1 MANSGFFDTSSYNN
15 RGLTFSWWVN
25 SRNIEGNYTDI
36 GWNLVG
42 NGSKSG
48 YYMSGDFN
56 VWIAGEN
63 AYNSSTRIELWNGTV
78 VASGT
83 KRLYHDNDGNCYF
96 EAYAEASIY
105 SYAVNCSGS
114 GGWSLDNIPRQA
126 TLTGANDFNDE
137 ANPYMTFNNAGGL
150 PINARLEF
158 AGVNIQ
164 RNDIPNT
171 GNYTFNLSSSERDLL
186 RSKCT
191 SNSMTVR
198 YVVGTKINGNETYWS
213 WVDKTMTIVNG
224 NPTFSDFTYKDTN
237 TKVTAIT
244 GNDQVLVK
252 GLSTLQAT
260 INSSNKM
267 VANKKAS
274 AKNYVAI
281 IDNIN
286 KSDDYSTSDLNIDLG
301 AVTSSG
307 TKRLNIRAYDSRN
320 NSTLVYKDIT
330 VYDYD
335 KPVINA
341 SVTRLNN
348 FENQTTLKVSG
359 TYSKLTINNTD
370 KNKVKT
376 LQYRY
381 RESGGTW
388 SSWKALTSTIA
399 DGKFSCSDVILSLDN
414 TKAFDFEVQAVDNLE
429 TNTLSLKLD
438 IGQAVFFISSNKK
451 VCYINGQEILT
462 KETLDSILNPVWKS
476 LPLTSNWRDF
486 NADFNSPSYC
496 RKGNMVYLKGL
507 IKRESNM
514 VAGETIANLPVGYR
528 PAKRVIISVLCGS
541 VETQRIDIHTTGEI
555 KTPNVVNSSDML
567 SLENIFF
574 STN

>member
-1 MANSGFFDTSSYNN
+1 MASSGSFGTSSYSSRN
-15 RGLTFSWWVN
+15 LTFNWWTN
-25 SRNIEGNYTDI
+25 ARSIEGNYTDI

-42 NGSKSG
+42 SGGSTSNF
-48 YYMSGDFN
+48 YMAGAFN

-63 AYNSSTRIELWNGTV
+63 VYNSSTRIQLWNGTV

-83 KRLYHDNDGNCYF
+83 KRLYHDNAGNCYF
-96 EAYAEASIY
+96 EAYAEAGIY
-105 SYAVNCSGS
+105 TYAVNCSGS

-126 TLTGANDFNDE
+126 NLTGANDFNDE
-137 ANPYMTFNNAGGL
+137 ANPYMTFNNVGGL

-158 AGVNIQ
+158 AGTNIQ

-198 YVVGTKINGNETYWS
+198 YVVATKINGNETYWS
-213 WVDKTMTIVNG
+213 YVERTFTIING
-224 NPTFSDFTYKDTN
+224 NPTFNDFTYKDTN

-260 INSSNKM
+260 ISSSNKM

-286 KSDDYSTSDLNIDLG
+286 KSADYSTSDLNIDLG

-388 SSWKALTSTIA
+388 SSWKALTSTIT
-399 DGKFSCSDVILSLDN
+399 DGKFSCSDVVLSLDN

-429 TNTLSLKLD
+429 TNTLPLKLD
-438 IGQAVFFISSNKK
+438 IGQAIFFISSNKK
-451 VCYINGQEILT
+451 ACYINGQEILT
-462 KETLDSILNPVWKS
+462 YDVVDSW
-476 LPLTSNWRDF
+476 
-486 NADFNSPSYC
+486 
-496 RKGNMVYLKGL
+496 
-507 IKRESNM
+507 
-514 VAGETIANLPVGYR
+514 
-528 PAKRVIISVLCGS
+528 
-541 VETQRIDIHTTGEI
+541 
-555 KTPNVVNSSDML
+555 
-567 SLENIFF
+567 
-574 STN
+574 

>member
-1 MANSGFFDTSSYNN
+1 MASSGSFGTSSYNN

-25 SRNIEGNYTDI
+25 SRSIEGNYTDI

-48 YYMSGDFN
+48 YYMAGAFN

-63 AYNSSTRIELWNGTV
+63 VYNSSTRIQLWNGTV

-83 KRLYHDNDGNCYF
+83 KRLYHDNAGNCYF
-96 EAYAEASIY
+96 EAYAEAGIY
-105 SYAVNCSGS
+105 TNAVNVSGS
-114 GGWSLDNIPRQA
+114 GGWSLDSIPRYSKISSA
-126 TLTGANDFNDE
+126 DNFNDE
-137 ANPYMTFNNAGGL
+137 GNPKITFTNPSNGYFSLRAKIEAGGNTQL
-150 PINARLEF
+150 ITRDLSKTATSCTFSLTE
-158 AGVNIQ
+158 AE
-164 RNDIPNT
+164 RNTLRNLIPN
-171 GNYTFNLSSSERDLL
+171 
-186 RSKCT
+186 
-191 SNSMTVR
+191 SNSLSVR
-198 YVVGTKINGNETYWS
+198 FTICCMSGNTELSASYL
-213 WVDKTMTIVNG
+213 DRTMTIVNG

-260 INSSNKM
+260 ISSSNKM

-274 AKNYVAI
+274 AKNYVAT

-286 KSDDYSTSDLNIDLG
+286 KSADYSTSDLNIDLG

-399 DGKFSCSDVILSLDN
+399 DGKFSCSDVVLSLDN
-414 TKAFDFEVQAVDNLE
+414 TKAFDFEVQAIDNLE

-438 IGQAVFFISSNKK
+438 IGQAIFFISSNKK
-451 VCYINGQEILT
+451 ACYINGQEILT
-462 KETLDSILNPVWKS
+462 YDVVDSW
-476 LPLTSNWRDF
+476 
-486 NADFNSPSYC
+486 
-496 RKGNMVYLKGL
+496 
-507 IKRESNM
+507 
-514 VAGETIANLPVGYR
+514 
-528 PAKRVIISVLCGS
+528 
-541 VETQRIDIHTTGEI
+541 
-555 KTPNVVNSSDML
+555 
-567 SLENIFF
+567 
-574 STN
+574 

>member
-1 MANSGFFDTSSYNN
+1 MASSGSFGTSSYNN

-25 SRNIEGNYTDI
+25 SRSIEGNYTDI

-48 YYMSGDFN
+48 YYMAGAFN

-63 AYNSSTRIELWNGTV
+63 VYNSSTRIQLWNGTV

-83 KRLYHDNDGNCYF
+83 KRLYHDNAGNCYF
-96 EAYAEASIY
+96 EAYAEAGIY
-105 SYAVNCSGS
+105 ANAVNCSGS

-126 TLTGANDFNDE
+126 NLTGANDFNDE
-137 ANPYMTFNNAGGL
+137 GNPKITYNNPAGNSVTELVAGIYDNAGSV
-150 PINARLEF
+150 AF
-158 AGVNIQ
+158 AGY
-164 RNDIPNT
+164 RNVSKT
-171 GNYTFNLSSSERDLL
+171 GSEYTFNLTESERNNI
-186 RSKCT
+186 RNSIPN
-191 SNSMTVR
+191 SNSRIVRFYLRTLIGGNYFYSYVERTV
-198 YVVGTKINGNETYWS
+198 
-213 WVDKTMTIVNG
+213 TIVNG

-260 INSSNKM
+260 ISSSNKM

-274 AKNYVAI
+274 AKNYVAT

-286 KSDDYSTSDLNIDLG
+286 KSADYSTSDLNIDLG

-359 TYSKLTINNTD
+359 TYSKLTINDTD

-399 DGKFSCSDVILSLDN
+399 DGKFSCSDVVLSLDN

-429 TNTLSLKLD
+429 TNTLPLKLD
-438 IGQAVFFISSNKK
+438 IGQAIFFISSNKK
-451 VCYINGQEILT
+451 ACYINGQEILT
-462 KETLDSILNPVWKS
+462 YDVVDSW
-476 LPLTSNWRDF
+476 
-486 NADFNSPSYC
+486 
-496 RKGNMVYLKGL
+496 
-507 IKRESNM
+507 
-514 VAGETIANLPVGYR
+514 
-528 PAKRVIISVLCGS
+528 
-541 VETQRIDIHTTGEI
+541 
-555 KTPNVVNSSDML
+555 
-567 SLENIFF
+567 
-574 STN
+574 